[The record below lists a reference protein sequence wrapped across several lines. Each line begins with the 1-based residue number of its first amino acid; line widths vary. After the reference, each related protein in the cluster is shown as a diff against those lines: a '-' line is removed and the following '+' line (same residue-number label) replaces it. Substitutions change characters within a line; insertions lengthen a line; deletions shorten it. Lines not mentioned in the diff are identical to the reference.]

1 MPRIASTISPTPQ
14 RATGWTFNFSG
25 FTNAREIEGFVALSS
40 DPNDYWAPNDIAVAA
55 LDREV
60 DPNAEGVFWSELG
73 TQFPSEADR
82 QLSWYGY
89 GCGDYTTDSQGLHHC
104 DENSDYTSKRFLAVS
119 WWAVNNKDSALRSED
134 TMQTNL
140 ATPGDSGG
148 PLLDGSYIIGV
159 NSRTITGENNGV
171 VHTSDR
177 FANVVGKNA
186 NIRNM
191 LAQLGL

>member
-1 MPRIASTISPTPQ
+1 M
-14 RATGWTFNFSG
+14 
-25 FTNAREIEGFVALSS
+25 
-40 DPNDYWAPNDIAVAA
+40 AA